1 MNLSF
6 ISWQFYQNNG
16 GCSPFAT
23 CTHTGQDERICTCK
37 QNYTGDGFICRG
49 SIYGVTLSLPAVN
62 PMSQMAESPG
72 CHEKSKTYP
81 GKTYPGKLLWPGKG
95 VVSRLRPPETP
106 GFGSALQGVALHIT
120 RDLGKKMIR
129 TAVLTE
135 LNVVEDV
142 RSTEHVIM
150 LEHCYALGRCVNRCV

>member
-1 MNLSF
+1 MYWSISF

-23 CTHTGQDERICTCK
+23 CTHTGQDQRTCTCK

-62 PMSQMAESPG
+62 PTSQMAESSG
-72 CHEKSKTYP
+72 CREKSF
-81 GKTYPGKLLWPGKG
+81 TYPGKLLWPGEG

-106 GFGSALQGVALHIT
+106 GFGSALQGAALRIT
-120 RDLGKKMIR
+120 WDLGKRMMR
-129 TAVLTE
+129 T
-135 LNVVEDV
+135 
-142 RSTEHVIM
+142 
-150 LEHCYALGRCVNRCV
+150 